1 MSSARPPEGACA
13 PAARA
18 GGAPPAGFAVRT
30 QPEDVLRLH
39 TDVLVI
45 GGGMAGAWAASAA
58 ARAGAAVC
66 LVDKGY
72 CGTSGVTAT
81 AGPGHWWVPPEGR
94 AAAIEARLQGALG
107 LAEGEWMARILDQTW
122 RTLPT
127 LAGLYD
133 FPRDEAG
140 AVQYRGLRGPEYM
153 RALRALVIGLGVR
166 VLDHHPALELLR
178 SAGDGAI
185 CGARGW
191 ARQGGQPRF
200 WQITAGAVVLAA
212 GGTSFRSR
220 LLGAHNNTG
229 DAYLMGAEA
238 GARLSGLEFTG
249 IYTIAPARTTMTRS
263 MAYAYASYFDAGGRR
278 LDIAPGAADFTPRL
292 ARALLAGPVFC
303 RLDRMP
309 EDIRARLHTI
319 SPNVTSTFARLGV
332 DPCRDAFEVTLHGD
346 GTIRGTGG
354 LRVADAD
361 CGLGVDGLYA
371 AGDAASRERIAGAV
385 SGGGAQNS
393 AWALSSGIWAGA
405 GAARFARARGLRTAP
420 ARPASLGQAGLRP
433 AGQARGIDAAQA
445 QRAVQAQM
453 LPYDRNLF
461 RTGGRLAE
469 SQACIE
475 RLWDEVHAHAGGTA
489 SGDALLRQREAAALA
504 ATARWS
510 LAAALARRESRGLH
524 QREDAP
530 AADPAQAHR
539 LCIEGLQ
546 PGLAAL
552 RTWPDPPAA
561 AVRRAPAAQ
570 AARP

>member
-1 MSSARPPEGACA
+1 MSTGSAGRIGS
-13 PAARA
+13 A
-18 GGAPPAGFAVRT
+18 GELPLA
-30 QPEDVLRLH
+30 QRLH
-39 TDVLVI
+39 ADVLVI

-58 ARAGAAVC
+58 ARAGATVC
-66 LVDKGY
+66 LVDKGF

-94 AAAIEARLQGALG
+94 DEAIAAKLRGALG
-107 LAEGEWMARILDQTW
+107 LAEGDWMARILDETW

-127 LAGLYD
+127 LAGDYD

-140 AVQYRGLRGPEYM
+140 RIQYRGLRGPEYM
-153 RALRALVIGLGVR
+153 RALRARIVRDGVR

-178 SAGDGAI
+178 AGDGAI

-191 ARQGGQPRF
+191 ARQGPQPGG
-200 WQITAGAVVLAA
+200 WQVTAGAVVLAA

-238 GARLSGLEFTG
+238 GALLSGLEFTG

-263 MAYAYASYFDAGGRR
+263 MAYAYATYRDAGGRL
-278 LDIAPGAADFTPRL
+278 LDIDPGRADFTLAL

-309 EDIRARLHTI
+309 DDIRARLHTI
-319 SPNVTSTFARLGV
+319 SPNVTATFARLGV
-332 DPCRDAFEVTLHGD
+332 DPYTDDFEVTLHAD

-361 CGLGVDGLYA
+361 CGVGVDGLYA

-393 AWALSSGIWAGA
+393 AWALSSGVWAGRA
-405 GAARFARARGLRTAP
+405 AARFARARGLRAAP
-420 ARPASLGQAGLRP
+420 QRIEPLGQAGLRP
-433 AGQARGIDAAQA
+433 AGAARGIDAAAA
-445 QRAVQAQM
+445 QRTVQAQM
-453 LPYDRNLF
+453 LPYERNLW
-461 RTGGRLAE
+461 RSRARLAE
-469 SQACIE
+469 SQAHLE
-475 RLWDEVHAHAGGTA
+475 VLWRDLHAHAGGTA
-489 SGDALLRQREAAALA
+489 DGAALLRQREAAALA

-510 LAAALARRESRGLH
+510 LA
-524 QREDAP
+524 
-530 AADPAQAHR
+530 
-539 LCIEGLQ
+539 
-546 PGLAAL
+546 
-552 RTWPDPPAA
+552 
-561 AVRRAPAAQ
+561 
-570 AARP
+570 